1 MAESSEDAHSVEAS
15 LTADG
20 HIVTSCNDRSG
31 GPCRGVEHFDDCPLE
46 SPVDLAVIARSSHGR
61 RSIEEMGSVC
71 ASRHR
76 VGVVEI
82 DPSVPDERSIYDLAD
97 AAEHAI
103 CRGYEA
109 AIRHSATDLYGDLCA
124 DGSFDVVVVRRH
136 GDVHVKISLETDAS
150 PTVVGALADRARAAT
165 RRHDRFAQ
173 VIDVAV
179 QHNRL
184 TFDPKEA

>member
-1 MAESSEDAHSVEAS
+1 M
-15 LTADG
+15 
-20 HIVTSCNDRSG
+20 
-31 GPCRGVEHFDDCPLE
+31 
-46 SPVDLAVIARSSHGR
+46 
-61 RSIEEMGSVC
+61 C

-109 AIRHSATDLYGDLCA
+109 AIRHTTADLCA
-124 DGSFDVVVVRRH
+124 DLCAGGSFDVVVMRRH
-136 GDVHVKISLETDAS
+136 GDVHVKINLDVDAS
-150 PTVVGALADRARAAT
+150 PMVIGALADRARAAT

-184 TFDPKEA
+184 TFDPKKA

>member
-1 MAESSEDAHSVEAS
+1 M
-15 LTADG
+15 
-20 HIVTSCNDRSG
+20 
-31 GPCRGVEHFDDCPLE
+31 
-46 SPVDLAVIARSSHGR
+46 
-61 RSIEEMGSVC
+61 C

-109 AIRHSATDLYGDLCA
+109 AIRHSAADLYGDLCA
-124 DGSFDVVVVRRH
+124 DGSFDVVVMRRN
-136 GDVHVKISLETDAS
+136 GDVHVKINLDVAAS
-150 PTVVGALADRARAAT
+150 PLVVGALADRARAAT

-179 QHNRL
+179 QHKRL
-184 TFDPKEA
+184 RLDPTEV